1 MQEEVKI
8 EEQEL
13 ERLENL
19 TTDSEL
25 ESETEE
31 IKEKIDKEEKEEII
45 EAPLI
50 GEGKYIEGIGRRK
63 ESIARVRIWDNDS
76 NEPLQIFVNDRH
88 YTEYFPAL
96 YLQKSADAPLR
107 KLRLFTQY
115 KVTVKVKGGGLH
127 GQADAIK
134 LGLARALVKLNPE
147 WRSRLKKS
155 GLLTRDAREVERKKY
170 GLKKARK
177 APQWHKR

>member
-1 MQEEVKI
+1 MDKEV
-8 EEQEL
+8 EL
-13 ERLENL
+13 
-19 TTDSEL
+19 
-25 ESETEE
+25 
-31 IKEKIDKEEKEEII
+31 EEKEEWRVL
-45 EAPLI
+45 ENFEEKLKVLEEEKSEEEEHKKEEVVVAPKI
-50 GEGKYIEGIGRRK
+50 GEGRYVEGIGRRK
-63 ESIARVRIWDNDS
+63 EAIARVRIWDAPQKENM
-76 NEPLQIFVNDRH
+76 QIFVNERH

-96 YLQKSADAPLR
+96 YLQKSVDAPLR
-107 KLRLFTQY
+107 KLKLFNQY

-147 WRSRLKKS
+147 WKSRFKKA
-155 GLLTRDAREVERKKY
+155 GLLTRDPREVERKKY